1 LDFLGLMGPASNV
14 GHGAHIGGFITG
26 MLLSTLAN
34 RFIPRE

>member
-1 LDFLGLMGPASNV
+1 MGPASNV

-34 RFIPRE
+34 RFIPR